1 MKTITLFIT
10 FFIVS
15 LGASSLE
22 DKIKQLQYIEP
33 QKRYL
38 LMNEIKQELIQLN
51 SAQREMAL
59 KKLKQAMF
67 KNKYKHQRNRYQ
79 KHNKMKH
86 YNLTH
91 EIKKAQHKFHKKKG
105 KQYHQHLQEV
115 HTKGKEQIHVQP
127 ENHSKQEHIT
137 HPSEHPQQTN
147 SHQNDIKHKRFFK
160 FFQR

>member
-59 KKLKQAMF
+59 KKLKQAIKQF
-67 KNKYKHQRNRYQ
+67 IRRN
-79 KHNKMKH
+79 
-86 YNLTH
+86 L
-91 EIKKAQHKFHKKKG
+91 
-105 KQYHQHLQEV
+105 
-115 HTKGKEQIHVQP
+115 
-127 ENHSKQEHIT
+127 
-137 HPSEHPQQTN
+137 
-147 SHQNDIKHKRFFK
+147 
-160 FFQR
+160 